1 MRNFQ
6 LFRYIKKWMPGIV
19 LFFMVMTIGS
29 YFILSSNQKYIATA
43 VIHYSNEGAVNG
55 FAPDGS
61 EIDTSEIYSSSNM
74 ARAMEN
80 LGLSQDTYSID
91 RLCSSI
97 AVTPVLKEEDV
108 AVQEALNEQGEKSE
122 EKPTD
127 FIVTCT
133 MDSQIT
139 GADTDFVRNLLNE
152 LLNVYFAKYSEEHIN
167 GEPISNT
174 MKGLKVDQ
182 YDYLE
187 VVEQIDHLLEDTF
200 QTLNNYVSKEMF
212 FRSATTGY
220 SFHDLRDD
228 FQMLRNV
235 DVYRLYSLILG
246 NQITKDEDLLVSK
259 YLDLIARHG
268 LTASEAKEDLDEIDR
283 ICDAY
288 IEKLRSSGNTNINYR
303 YILEE
308 VYDYRRHEQDG
319 EEGWYVEV
327 DHTVEYDTLLRNRA
341 AAMDKAGYAS
351 IDVDYC
357 LFVLDAFGHG
367 EEAELAARLAM
378 PETVRDAAVPDQETA
393 ASETVEAK
401 ETAVSKNTAS
411 RPDAFYKVMS
421 SKATAEDVEAE
432 IDTLMA
438 RMNELFDIADRTNEE
453 YNEYLG
459 AQNIQTLSS
468 VSTDYAFSM
477 VLYMS
482 IIAVTLLLIGC
493 GIAVLLGRGEDV
505 LEYMFLR
512 DHQTGCMNRAACDH
526 YISKR
531 SKDVIPSGFCCV
543 NLQILNQR
551 EVNRDLGRKEGDKIL
566 ETFGR
571 ILREVFENRDN
582 SFVGYNGSGQFLC
595 FFEMSTSEESLL
607 PELERLN
614 TVLSDQVNHY
624 PVAYALGGAYAMEVG
639 HYQIRALLSE
649 AVNQRR
655 EYVTVM
661 KETVDETKAL

>member
-1 MRNFQ
+1 MKNFQ
-6 LFRYIKKWMPGIV
+6 LFRYLKKWMPGIV

-29 YFILSSNQKYIATA
+29 YFILSSNQKYIARA

-61 EIDTSEIYSSSNM
+61 EIDTSEIYASSNM

-80 LGLSQDTYSID
+80 LGLSQDMYSVD
-91 RLCSSI
+91 QLCSSI
-97 AVTPVLKEEDV
+97 AVTPVLKKEDV

-133 MDSQIT
+133 MDSRIA
-139 GADTDFVRNLLNE
+139 GVDDDFVRNLLNE
-152 LLNVYFAKYSEEHIN
+152 LLNVYFARYSEDHIN
-167 GEPISNT
+167 GTPISNT

-187 VVEQIDHLLEDTF
+187 VVEQIDNLLEDTF
-200 QTLNNYVSKEMF
+200 QTLNNYTDREMF
-212 FRSATTGY
+212 FRSAATGY

-246 NQITKDEDLLVSK
+246 NRITKDEELLVSK

-268 LTASEAKEDLDEIDR
+268 LTASEANEDLEEIDR
-283 ICDAY
+283 ICNAY
-288 IEKLRSSGNTNINYR
+288 VEKMRSSGNTKINYL

-327 DHTVEYDTLLRNRA
+327 DHTVEYDTLLRYRA
-341 AAMDKAGYAS
+341 SAMDKAGRAT
-351 IDVDYC
+351 IDMDYC
-357 LFVLDAFGHG
+357 RFVLDAFGHG
-367 EEAELAARLAM
+367 EEAELAVRSAM
-378 PETVRDAAVPDQETA
+378 PEAARDTAVPVPEATASEATKVEEAAVPRER
-393 ASETVEAK
+393 
-401 ETAVSKNTAS
+401 AS
-411 RPDAFYKVMS
+411 RPAAFYKVMS
-421 SKATAEDVEAE
+421 SKATAKEAEAE
-432 IDTLMA
+432 IDALMA
-438 RMNELFDIADRTNEE
+438 RMNELFDIADRTNAE

-459 AQNIQTLSS
+459 AQNIQMLSS
-468 VSTDYAFSM
+468 VSTDNAFNM

-482 IIAVTLLLIGC
+482 IIAVALLLVGC
-493 GIAVLLGRGEDV
+493 GIAVLLGRGGDI
-505 LEYMFLR
+505 LEYVFLR
-512 DHQTGCMNRAACDH
+512 DRQTGCMNRAACDH
-526 YISKR
+526 YIIKKSKE
-531 SKDVIPSGFCCV
+531 VIPSGFCCV
-543 NLQILNQR
+543 NLQIRNQQ
-551 EVNRDLGRKEGDKIL
+551 EINHALGRKEGDKIL

-571 ILREVFENRDN
+571 VLREVFENREN
-582 SFVGYNGSGQFLC
+582 SFVGYNGSGQFLS
-595 FFEMSTSEESLL
+595 FFEINATEESLAL
-607 PELERLN
+607 ELERLN
-614 TVLSDQVNHY
+614 AVLRDQVNNY
-624 PVAYALGGAYAMEVG
+624 PVAYALGGAYATELG

-655 EYVTVM
+655 DYVTAVRTTADEA
-661 KETVDETKAL
+661 ETL